1 MVSKKYIAVDMGA
14 ESGRVMLGSI
24 EGGRLR
30 LEEMHRFATGATPGA
45 DGLHWN
51 FERLFGEIKSGIKK
65 AVANAGGM
73 IESIAVDSWG
83 VDYGMLDKDGKLLY
97 DPYHYRDSR
106 TNGMVEKVAV
116 LTGGKKNIYDYTGIQ
131 FMQINTIYQLYATKL
146 ANPQLFDKCQ
156 SIVMIADL
164 VAYMLCGRAF
174 CEYTLASTSQ
184 AMDMSSGKW
193 SKPLFDAVGIDS
205 GKMAEIVAPG
215 TVVGKLT
222 PKIAAELGCGQIN
235 VVAAGS
241 HDTASA
247 VAAVPAVEKDGWAY
261 LSCGT
266 WSLLGVETPKAI
278 INEQTYSD
286 DFTNE
291 GGVYGT
297 IRLLKNIMGL
307 WLLQECRRCW
317 AKQGMQYDYS
327 QLTEMAMK
335 AKPAGYK
342 INPDCPEFLAPEDMP
357 LEINK
362 HLRQRGLAEITD
374 KGQMVRTILESLAD
388 KYCTVL
394 KKLESLTGV
403 EVKTL
408 HLVGGGIK
416 NEMLCRLTADATGK
430 RVVAGPV
437 EATASGNILIQ
448 AIASGQVADIAAAR
462 KIVADSFE
470 MITYMPKK
478 A

>member
-1 MVSKKYIAVDMGA
+1 MECKKYIAVDMGA
-14 ESGRVMLGSI
+14 ESGRVMLGTV
-24 EGGRLR
+24 GGGKLQ
-30 LEEMHRFATGATPGA
+30 LEEMHRFATGATPGS

-51 FERLFGEIKSGIKK
+51 FERLFGEIKTGIKK
-65 AVANAGGM
+65 AVANAGGKV
-73 IESIAVDSWG
+73 ESIAVDSWG

-97 DPYHYRDSR
+97 DPFHYRDSR
-106 TNGMVEKVAV
+106 TNGMVEKVAA
-116 LTGGKKNIYDYTGIQ
+116 LTGGKKNIYDCTGIQ
-131 FMQINTIYQLYATKL
+131 FMQINTIFQLYATKL
-146 ANPQLFDKCQ
+146 ANPELFDRCE

-184 AMDMSSGKW
+184 AMDMKTGQW
-193 SKPLFDAVGIDS
+193 SKPLFDAAGIDS

-215 TVVGKLT
+215 AVVGKLT
-222 PKIAAELGCGQIN
+222 PTVAAELGCGQIN
-235 VVAAGS
+235 VVTAGS

-247 VAAVPAVEKDGWAY
+247 VAAVPATEKDGWAY

-278 INEQTYSD
+278 INEQTYAE

-317 AKQGMQYDYS
+317 AKQGQEQDYN
-327 QLTEMAMK
+327 QLTDMGMK
-335 AKPAGYK
+335 SKPVGYK
-342 INPDCPEFLAPEDMP
+342 INPDYPGFLAPENMP

-362 HLRQRGLAEITD
+362 HLCENGHKEITD

-388 KYCTVL
+388 RYDQVL
-394 KKLESLTGV
+394 KKLESLTGTP
-403 EVKTL
+403 VKTL
-408 HLVGGGIK
+408 HIVGGGIR
-416 NEMLCRLTADATGK
+416 NEFLCQLAANATGK
-430 RVVAGPV
+430 KVVAGPA
-437 EATASGNILIQ
+437 EATAAGNILIQ
-448 AIASGQVADIAAAR
+448 AIASGQVADLAAAR
-462 KIVADSFE
+462 RIVADSFE
-470 MITYMPKK
+470 LKTYMPE
-478 A
+478 